1 MFLALDVDQ
10 KVILINRKGCEILG
24 YKEEVIDKKW
34 SDNLLP
40 ERDREGVKR
49 VLKS

>member
-24 YKEEVIDKKW
+24 YKEEVIDKNGLIICFRNGIEK
-34 SDNLLP
+34 
-40 ERDREGVKR
+40 G
-49 VLKS
+49 